1 MLRSLGATR
10 NADTATVTINAGV
23 TRVVPFLH
31 LRISTAVTAP
41 SNGSGHKRNRRPP
54 ARTAGTGRSR
64 NKPAV
69 SRSQIPGPVVLA
81 GDCQHSTIS
90 GSPTRRI
97 VGSDMLTAPI
107 TGGCP

>member
-41 SNGSGHKRNRRPP
+41 IERFRPQAQP
-54 ARTAGTGRSR
+54 AATSPHGRHRTE
-64 NKPAV
+64 PE
-69 SRSQIPGPVVLA
+69 
-81 GDCQHSTIS
+81 
-90 GSPTRRI
+90 
-97 VGSDMLTAPI
+97 
-107 TGGCP
+107 